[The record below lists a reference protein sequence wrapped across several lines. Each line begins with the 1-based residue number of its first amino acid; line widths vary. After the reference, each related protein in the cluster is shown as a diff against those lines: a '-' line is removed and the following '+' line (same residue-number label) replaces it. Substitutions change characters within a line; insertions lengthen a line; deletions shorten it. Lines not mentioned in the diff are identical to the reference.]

1 MGLRTFLKN
10 WGVRP
15 SHGTHNEDTTKLL
28 SWFLW
33 LVLTWKCS
41 SPSKTWGFQM
51 HVRRI
56 RIFFICMWWK
66 IEKRDPGKLACLIL
80 KVTGEQGRP
89 AKCETM
95 VRYAVELTKNKT
107 WKTFRPRIKHPWW
120 KDNQIKNNACNQMD
134 EINIFTQMSF
144 RFFLSL
150 KSNVKSVNNE
160 T

>member
-10 WGVRP
+10 WGV
-15 SHGTHNEDTTKLL
+15 SSKIEGFGHAHGTHNEDTTKLL

-80 KVTGEQGRP
+80 KVTGEQERP

-95 VRYAVELTKNKT
+95 VLDMRWNWLKIRLKWLLGPELDIRDERTIKSKT
-107 WKTFRPRIKHPWW
+107 MLVIKIP
-120 KDNQIKNNACNQMD
+120 
-134 EINIFTQMSF
+134 
-144 RFFLSL
+144 
-150 KSNVKSVNNE
+150 
-160 T
+160 